1 LKDGPW
7 FKQGLIRQGF
17 VVEQKTWR
25 TPCYAPPLI
34 WGKTFLKR
42 RTNHRGGKHMPD
54 VMDIAK
60 KALLTGIGL
69 ALTAKDEA
77 EDLAKELEKKLNLT
91 EGEGKKFLKDIQN
104 RYEDTQNKL
113 EERIE
118 KSVKKFLKKAD
129 IVTSDELKALKK
141 EIRDLKESI
150 NKNAGAGGD

>member
-1 LKDGPW
+1 
-7 FKQGLIRQGF
+7 
-17 VVEQKTWR
+17 
-25 TPCYAPPLI
+25 
-34 WGKTFLKR
+34 
-42 RTNHRGGKHMPD
+42 MPD

-60 KALLTGIGL
+60 KAMLTGIGL